1 MMAASRFVLGG
12 KGIGMQAPAMAA
24 VEAVDVFTLA

>member
-12 KGIGMQAPAMAA
+12 KGIGAGTAMTAG
-24 VEAVDVFTLA
+24 EAVDAFKLA